1 MLAKRMQDYLHILFN
16 YAYTLIMRT
25 QAVVEH
31 YGNMSIIAREL
42 NISAAAVQ
50 QWGEIV
56 PYYSATQIHER
67 SGIPLEPEHYGAGGR
82 IRSESPL

>member
-1 MLAKRMQDYLHILFN
+1 MQVVLHILFN

-25 QAVVEH
+25 QAVVAH

-50 QWGEIV
+50 QWGKIV
-56 PYYSATQIHER
+56 PFHSATQIHER
-67 SGIPLEPEHYGAGGR
+67 TGIPLESNHYGAGGR
-82 IRSESPL
+82 IRYEAND